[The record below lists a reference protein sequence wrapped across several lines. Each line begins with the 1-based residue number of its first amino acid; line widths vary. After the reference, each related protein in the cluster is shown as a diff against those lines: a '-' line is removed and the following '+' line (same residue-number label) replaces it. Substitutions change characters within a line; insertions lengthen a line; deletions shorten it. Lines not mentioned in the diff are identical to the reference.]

1 MSAVHRLLAHR
12 LLLSMLLLL
21 VGCGCQRG
29 PRLRDSPRRLD
40 GVTPVRSDGVTP
52 VRPDDATPVQRV
64 RPRPRAIS
72 GVAVTA
78 SWWMQRHAQKLA
90 RVKKGGVDLVM
101 IGDSITHYWESEGKK
116 VWDRYYGKRKAVNL
130 GFSGDS
136 TQNVLWRLRHGE
148 VDGIAPKVAVVMIG
162 TNDAGTDARPARTI
176 ATIRAIVNE
185 LRTRLPRTKIL
196 LLAIFPCG
204 ADEKDEQRRRNAA
217 VSRIIT
223 KMADGRWVHFLNIN
237 QRFLTRKGILETRIM
252 PDLLHP
258 SAKGYR
264 IWAQA
269 MEPTLKRLMGER

>member
-1 MSAVHRLLAHR
+1 
-12 LLLSMLLLL
+12 
-21 VGCGCQRG
+21 
-29 PRLRDSPRRLD
+29 
-40 GVTPVRSDGVTP
+40 
-52 VRPDDATPVQRV
+52 
-64 RPRPRAIS
+64 
-72 GVAVTA
+72 
-78 SWWMQRHAQKLA
+78 MQRHAQKLA
-90 RVKKGGVDLVM
+90 RVRKGGVDLVM
-101 IGDSITHYWESEGKK
+101 IGDSITHYWKSEGKK
-116 VWDRYYGKRKAVNL
+116 VWDRYYGKRRAVNL
-130 GFSGDS
+130 GFSGDR

-162 TNDAGTDARPARTI
+162 TNDAGADARPALTI

-204 ADEKDEQRRRNAA
+204 ADEKDEQRRTNAA
-217 VSRIIT
+217 VSRIIA
-223 KMADGRWVHFLNIN
+223 KMADGRWVHFLDIN
-237 QRFLTRKGILETRIM
+237 QRFLTRKGILETGIM